1 MQKTTITQFII
12 ERLYEASEVSN
23 ALFPRKWEHRHFT
36 KLLLDFDSRRK
47 ITPATISSILSR
59 LKRQGLVARSGSTR
73 NSLWRVTREGKN
85 RHDARRRKAVPPKND
100 GITRL
105 VIFDIPE
112 YERRK
117 RTAIRT
123 ELVGCNF
130 RPLQKSVW
138 IGTSPLPEDFI
149 TLLDE
154 LELKN
159 KVHIFSVRGKG
170 TLDKI

>member
-1 MQKTTITQFII
+1 MRKNTITQFII

-23 ALFPRKWEHRHFT
+23 ALFPRKYEHRHFT
-36 KLLLDFDSRRK
+36 KMLLDLDSRRK
-47 ITPATISSILSR
+47 IAPATVSSILSR
-59 LKRQGLVARSGSTR
+59 LKRQGLVERSGSTR
-73 NSLWRVTREGKN
+73 NTLWQVTAKGKKW
-85 RHDARRRKAVPPKND
+85 HESQQQKTILPKTD

-117 RTAIRT
+117 RTAVRT

-138 IGTSPLPEDFI
+138 IGTSPLTEDFI
-149 TLLDE
+149 TLLDQ
-154 LELKN
+154 LKLKG
-159 KVHIFSVRGKG
+159 KVHIFSVREKG
-170 TLDKI
+170 TIGET